1 MVSWVGEAGRGYH
14 CESDLAGL
22 RVTVPLC
29 FRSELFLKQNI
40 TRQCLE
46 EMKSAQNLNL
56 PVSHCIGR
64 FHNKAL
70 VFHGRYPRSRRAQ
83 GTRKGPGSR
92 VGVSGRHPQR
102 CWGSLQAELSQFG
115 AFPPYPRTAG
125 TWTFFGETGR
135 WTNNKQQQNL
145 SSSFRKNVQTD
156 TGWLER
162 SCSRGCLG
170 LGALGTPSSTREA
183 SKSHFRVVYTCSLV
197 GPQSQVLY
205 QRKSWWQ
212 DPSLFFPASTSCL
225 CPAN

>member
-1 MVSWVGEAGRGYH
+1 MVVSWVGEAGRGYH

-22 RVTVPLC
+22 GVTVPLC

-56 PVSHCIGR
+56 PVSHCIGP

-125 TWTFFGETGR
+125 IWTFFGETGR
-135 WTNNKQQQNL
+135 WTNNKT
-145 SSSFRKNVQTD
+145 FPPA
-156 TGWLER
+156 LER
-162 SCSRGCLG
+162 MSKQRQAGLKG
-170 LGALGTPSSTREA
+170 LVLGAVWVWGLWEPPAAPGKLPNPILG
-183 SKSHFRVVYTCSLV
+183 
-197 GPQSQVLY
+197 
-205 QRKSWWQ
+205 
-212 DPSLFFPASTSCL
+212 
-225 CPAN
+225 